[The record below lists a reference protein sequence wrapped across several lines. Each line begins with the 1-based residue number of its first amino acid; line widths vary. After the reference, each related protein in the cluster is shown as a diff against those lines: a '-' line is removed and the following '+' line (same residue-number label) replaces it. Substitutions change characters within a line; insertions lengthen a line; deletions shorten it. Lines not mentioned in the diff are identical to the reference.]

1 MNEALS
7 LLADVFD
14 DPINN
19 AWALDELRSQW
30 RDLEPDEREALTPLA
45 KLAATR
51 IAAAKAAP
59 PPEGAAAPAPPATDA
74 DLATPGEAELRSALR
89 FGVSTPPPTTD

>member
-19 AWALDELRSQW
+19 AWALDELRGQW
-30 RDLEPDEREALTPLA
+30 RDLQPDERDALTPLA
-45 KLAATR
+45 KLAAQR
-51 IAAAKAAP
+51 IAAAEEAP
-59 PPEGAAAPAPPATDA
+59 PEAPAPSGPEPELAPPAD
-74 DLATPGEAELRSALR
+74 EASLRAALR
-89 FGVSTPPPTTD
+89 FGVSTD

>member
-19 AWALDELRSQW
+19 AWALDELRGQW
-30 RDLEPDEREALTPLA
+30 RDLAPEEREALTPLA
-45 KLAATR
+45 KLAAQR
-51 IAAAKAAP
+51 IAEAKDTSAPEAAP
-59 PPEGAAAPAPPATDA
+59 TRPATDA

-89 FGVSTPPPTTD
+89 FGVSAPPPTAD

>member
-19 AWALDELRSQW
+19 AWALDELRGQW
-30 RDLEPDEREALTPLA
+30 RDLADEERDALTPLA
-45 KLAATR
+45 KLAAQR
-51 IAAAKAAP
+51 IAEAKAAP
-59 PPEGAAAPAPPATDA
+59 PAEGAAPPPATDA
-74 DLATPGEAELRSALR
+74 DLATPDEAELRAALR
-89 FGVSTPPPTTD
+89 FGVAPSPE

>member
-19 AWALDELRSQW
+19 AWALDELRGQW
-30 RDLEPDEREALTPLA
+30 RDLADEERVALTPLA
-45 KLAATR
+45 KLAAQR

-59 PPEGAAAPAPPATDA
+59 PAEGAPPPPPATDA
-74 DLATPGEAELRSALR
+74 DLATPDEAELRAALR
-89 FGVSTPPPTTD
+89 FGVAPSPE

>member
-19 AWALDELRSQW
+19 AWALDELRAQW

-51 IAAAKAAP
+51 IAAAKGAAP
-59 PPEGAAAPAPPATDA
+59 PEAAPARPSTDA
-74 DLATPGEAELRSALR
+74 DLAVPSEAELRGALR
-89 FGVSTPPPTTD
+89 FGVATPPPTD

>member
-19 AWALDELRSQW
+19 AWALDELRGQW
-30 RDLEPDEREALTPLA
+30 RDLAPEEKDALTPLA
-45 KLAATR
+45 KLAAQR
-51 IAAAKAAP
+51 IAEAKAAP
-59 PPEGAAAPAPPATDA
+59 PPSEDVPARPATDA
-74 DLATPGEAELRSALR
+74 DLATPGEDELRAALR
-89 FGVSTPPPTTD
+89 FGVKPTE

>member
-19 AWALDELRSQW
+19 AWALDELRGQW
-30 RDLEPDEREALTPLA
+30 LDLASEERDALTPLA
-45 KLAATR
+45 KLAAPR
-51 IAAAKAAP
+51 IAEAKAAP
-59 PPEGAAAPAPPATDA
+59 PPEGAAAPPPAPDA
-74 DLATPGEAELRSALR
+74 DLATPDEAELRAALR
-89 FGVSTPPPTTD
+89 FGVAPSPE

>member
-19 AWALDELRSQW
+19 AWALDELRGQW
-30 RDLEPDEREALTPLA
+30 RDLEPDERDALTPLA
-45 KLAATR
+45 KLAAQR
-51 IAAAKAAP
+51 IAAAKEAGPPQDAPAAP
-59 PPEGAAAPAPPATDA
+59 SGPEPELAAPAD
-74 DLATPGEAELRSALR
+74 EASLRAAIR
-89 FGVSTPPPTTD
+89 FGVSTD

>member
-19 AWALDELRSQW
+19 AWALEELRGRW
-30 RDLEPDEREALTPLA
+30 LDLAPEERDALTPLA
-45 KLAATR
+45 KLAAQR
-51 IAAAKAAP
+51 IAEAKAAP
-59 PPEGAAAPAPPATDA
+59 PPEGAAATEA
-74 DLATPGEAELRSALR
+74 DLATPDEAELRAALR
-89 FGVSTPPPTTD
+89 FGVAPSPE

>member
-19 AWALDELRSQW
+19 AWALDELRGQW
-30 RDLEPDEREALTPLA
+30 RDLEPEERDALTPLA
-45 KLAATR
+45 KLAAQR
-51 IAAAKAAP
+51 ITAAKD
-59 PPEGAAAPAPPATDA
+59 APPADA
-74 DLATPGEAELRSALR
+74 PAAPSGPEPELAPPADEASLRAALR
-89 FGVSTPPPTTD
+89 FGVSTD

>member
-19 AWALDELRSQW
+19 AWALDELRAQW
-30 RDLEPDEREALTPLA
+30 RDLEPDERDALTPLA
-45 KLAATR
+45 KLAAQR
-51 IAAAKAAP
+51 IAAAKAA
-59 PPEGAAAPAPPATDA
+59 GPAEPAVGPPATDA
-74 DLATPGEAELRSALR
+74 DLATPDEAELRSALR
-89 FGVSTPPPTTD
+89 FGVGTPPAPD

>member
-19 AWALDELRSQW
+19 AWALDELRAQW
-30 RDLEPDEREALTPLA
+30 RDLADEERDALTPLA
-45 KLAATR
+45 KLAAQR
-51 IAAAKAAP
+51 IAEAKAAP
-59 PPEGAAAPAPPATDA
+59 PAEGAPPLPAATDA
-74 DLATPGEAELRSALR
+74 DLATPGEAELRAALR
-89 FGVSTPPPTTD
+89 FGVAPSPE

>member
-19 AWALDELRSQW
+19 AWALDELRAQW
-30 RDLEPDEREALTPLA
+30 RDLADEERDALTPLA
-45 KLAATR
+45 KLAAQR
-51 IAAAKAAP
+51 IAEAKAAP
-59 PPEGAAAPAPPATDA
+59 PAEGTAAPPPLATDA
-74 DLATPGEAELRSALR
+74 DLATPDEAELRAALR
-89 FGVSTPPPTTD
+89 FGVAPSPE

>member
-19 AWALDELRSQW
+19 AWALDELRAQW
-30 RDLEPDEREALTPLA
+30 RDLAPEERDALTPLA
-45 KLAATR
+45 KLAAQR
-51 IAAAKAAP
+51 IAEAKAAP
-59 PPEGAAAPAPPATDA
+59 PPEGAAAPPPAVMDA
-74 DLATPGEAELRSALR
+74 ALATPGEDELRAALR
-89 FGVSTPPPTTD
+89 FGVKPTTD

>member
-14 DPINN
+14 DPVNN

-30 RDLEPDEREALTPLA
+30 RDLEPEERDALTPLA
-45 KLAATR
+45 KLAAQR
-51 IAAAKAAP
+51 IAAAKEAP
-59 PPEGAAAPAPPATDA
+59 PAAEAPAPAGPEPELAAPAD
-74 DLATPGEAELRSALR
+74 EAALRAAIR
-89 FGVSTPPPTTD
+89 FGVSTD

>member
-19 AWALDELRSQW
+19 AWALEELRGQ
-30 RDLEPDEREALTPLA
+30 LA
-45 KLAATR
+45 STSPRRSATR
-51 IAAAKAAP
+51 
-59 PPEGAAAPAPPATDA
+59 
-74 DLATPGEAELRSALR
+74 
-89 FGVSTPPPTTD
+89 